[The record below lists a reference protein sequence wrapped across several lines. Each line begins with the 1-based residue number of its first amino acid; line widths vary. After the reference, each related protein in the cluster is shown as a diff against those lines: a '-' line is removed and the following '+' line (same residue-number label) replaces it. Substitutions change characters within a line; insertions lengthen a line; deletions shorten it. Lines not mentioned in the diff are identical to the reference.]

1 MFKDSA
7 NNIKKMKKLRG
18 FGDKKVEVTKESRN
32 GQQFVHRNMENL
44 GEEDLDRF
52 N

>member
-7 NNIKKMKKLRG
+7 NNIKKMKKLKK
-18 FGDKKVEVTKESRN
+18 FGDQKVEVTKESRN
-32 GQQFVHRNMENL
+32 GQQYIHRNMENL
-44 GEEDLDRF
+44 DEDELDRF